1 VRRFI
6 AILALSPLSLGVLA
20 SCGSDNGN
28 TSKTGTASVDLKA
41 ADYSFQPT
49 DLTLTAG
56 QQATIAF
63 KNDGSTEHNLT
74 VEKLQVEKD
83 VQPGKS
89 AEISVTPEAGT
100 YPFHCRHHPM
110 QMKGTI
116 AAT

>member
-56 QQATIAF
+56 QEATIAF
-63 KNDGSTEHNLT
+63 KNGGSTEHNLT
-74 VEKLQVEKD
+74 VEGLQVAED

-89 AEISVTPEAGT
+89 AEVSVTPAAGT
-100 YPFHCRHHPM
+100 YPFRCKYHSS
-110 QMKGTI
+110 QMMGTI
-116 AAT
+116 TAR